1 MRSLKE
7 QLMKSVCTG
16 FIFAGSLI
24 VGAIEVE
31 AQSSVSVNKLL
42 PACRSFA
49 SGTGDATYTQ
59 GMCAGIIFG
68 LDALGS
74 GTMYC
79 APRGAT
85 MMQAAQIVVNYAERI
100 PARWHEP
107 MPGIALEAFRQA
119 WPCKR

>member
-74 GTMYC
+74 DHD
-79 APRGAT
+79 ASRSDS
-85 MMQAAQIVVNYAERI
+85 
-100 PARWHEP
+100 
-107 MPGIALEAFRQA
+107 
-119 WPCKR
+119 CKLCRAHSCSVA